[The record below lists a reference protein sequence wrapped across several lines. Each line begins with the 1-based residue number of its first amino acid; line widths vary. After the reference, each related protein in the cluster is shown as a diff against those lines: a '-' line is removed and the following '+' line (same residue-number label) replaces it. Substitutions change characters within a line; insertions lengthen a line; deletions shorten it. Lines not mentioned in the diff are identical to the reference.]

1 MMFSSILNTQNT
13 TDFRCKNAGLRL
25 GRELS
30 RKHGL
35 LPLWDRYDSAS
46 HFCSVREHLAGT
58 CPYRPV
64 VPSGESKRDDGHC
77 HPFTRWIE
85 VHSSFSLAA
94 FAGSPPRSGWAAAAV
109 RFQAALTVT

>member
-1 MMFSSILNTQNT
+1 MLMMFSSILNTQNT
-13 TDFRCKNAGLRL
+13 ANFRCKNSGLRL

-35 LPLWDRYDSAS
+35 LPLSDRYDSAS

-64 VPSGESKRDDGHC
+64 VPSGESKRYGGHC
-77 HPFTRWIE
+77 HPRVPLIVCPTYACVFCHDGLLI
-85 VHSSFSLAA
+85 
-94 FAGSPPRSGWAAAAV
+94 
-109 RFQAALTVT
+109 